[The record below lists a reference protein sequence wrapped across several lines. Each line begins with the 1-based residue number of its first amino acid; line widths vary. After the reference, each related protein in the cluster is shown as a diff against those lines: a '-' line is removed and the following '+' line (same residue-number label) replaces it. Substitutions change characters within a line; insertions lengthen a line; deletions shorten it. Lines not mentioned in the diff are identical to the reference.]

1 MVAVVILLFG
11 FLGAAMIGDL
21 LALLFPYLPL
31 VVLCVAQFLRPT
43 LLGWFALTALFGSYT
58 VAVAVSFQLPTGEYV
73 PFLDWRNS
81 HNRSS
86 VVLAKTGR
94 KDAKDRAMTNKSK
107 TTTSVKSRG

>member
-43 LLGWFALTALFGSYT
+43 LLGWFALTALFASYT

-73 PFLDWRNS
+73 PFLLIGGIPTIGLLWSWPRPVE
-81 HNRSS
+81 R
-86 VVLAKTGR
+86 LQKT
-94 KDAKDRAMTNKSK
+94 DQ
-107 TTTSVKSRG
+107 